1 METLET
7 LIIHGCGG
15 HARSV
20 ASAVKDRWT
29 VVFVSPDV
37 RPGERILGC
46 PSFRSLDQ
54 IVGAESAAHHVAIG
68 DMAEKKAVFK
78 SLRNA
83 GYSLP
88 VLIAPGAVVA
98 EGAELGQGV
107 FIGVGAYVGPNA
119 RIGENTIINT
129 HAIAEHDTVIGAHT
143 HISINAAVAGYSKVG
158 SEVMLGAGATVIDKV
173 SVGDRIV
180 IGAGGVVVG
189 DLTEPGTYV
198 GVPARAMKK

>member
-1 METLET
+1 METLV
-7 LIIHGCGG
+7 IHGCGG

-37 RPGERILGC
+37 RPGEVILGC
-46 PSFRSLDQ
+46 PTYRSLDQ
-54 IVGAESAAHHVAIG
+54 VPGVESAAHHVAVG
-68 DMAEKKAVFK
+68 ALAEKKEIFE
-78 SLRNA
+78 SLRKK

-88 VLIAPGAVVA
+88 VLIAPGAVIA
-98 EGAELGQGV
+98 EGAELGAGA

-119 RIGENTIINT
+119 RIGENSILNT

-143 HISINAAVAGYSKVG
+143 HISINASVAGYSKVG

-180 IGAGGVVVG
+180 IGAGAAVVR

-198 GVPARAMKK
+198 GVPARMLRP

>member
-1 METLET
+1 MET

-20 ASAVKDRWT
+20 ASAVKDCWT
-29 VVFVSPDV
+29 VIFVDPNA
-37 RPGERILGC
+37 RPGEVILGC
-46 PSFRSLDQ
+46 PVYSSLDH
-54 IVGAESAAHHVAIG
+54 VPGAESAAHHVAVG
-68 DMAEKKAVFK
+68 DLAEKKAIFEA
-78 SLRNA
+78 LRKA

-88 VLIAPGAVVA
+88 ALTAPGAVVA
-98 EGAELGQGV
+98 EGAELGAGA

-119 RIGENTIINT
+119 RIGENSIINT

-143 HISINAAVAGYSKVG
+143 HISINAAVAGYSRVG

-180 IGAGGVVVG
+180 IGAGAAVVQ
-189 DLTEPGTYV
+189 DLTERGTYV
-198 GVPARAMKK
+198 GVPARRLRP

>member
-20 ASAVKDRWT
+20 ASAVRKRWNI
-29 VVFVSPDV
+29 VFVDANA
-37 RPGERILGC
+37 RPGERILGF
-46 PSFRSLDQ
+46 PVFRSFDQ
-54 IVGAESAAHHVAIG
+54 IIGAESAAHHVAIG
-68 DMAEKKAVFK
+68 DLSEKKVVFE
-78 SLRNA
+78 SLLEA

-88 VLIAPGAVVA
+88 VLIAPGAIIA
-98 EGAELGQGV
+98 EGAELGAGTFV
-107 FIGVGAYVGPNA
+107 GVGAYVGPNA
-119 RIGENTIINT
+119 RIGDNSIINT

-143 HISINAAVAGYSKVG
+143 HISINAAVAGYSRVG

>member
-1 METLET
+1 METLV
-7 LIIHGCGG
+7 IHGCGG

-37 RPGERILGC
+37 RPGEVILGC
-46 PSFRSLDQ
+46 PTCRSLDQ
-54 IVGAESAAHHVAIG
+54 VANAESAAHHVAVG
-68 DMAEKKAVFK
+68 VLAEKKTIFE
-78 SLRNA
+78 SLRKA

-88 VLIAPGAVVA
+88 VLVAPGAVIA
-98 EGAELGQGV
+98 EGAELGAGA

-119 RIGENTIINT
+119 RIGENSILNT

-180 IGAGGVVVG
+180 IGAGAAVVR

-198 GVPARAMKK
+198 GVPARMLRP

>member
-20 ASAVKDRWT
+20 ASAFKKRWS
-29 VVFVSPDV
+29 VIFVDANV
-37 RPGERILGC
+37 LPGERILGC
-46 PSFRSLDQ
+46 PSYRSLDQ
-54 IVGAESAAHHVAIG
+54 VIGAESASHHVAIG
-68 DMAEKKAVFK
+68 GLAEKKAVFE

-83 GYSLP
+83 GYDLP
-88 VLIAPGAVVA
+88 VLIAPGAVIA

-119 RIGENTIINT
+119 RIGDNTIINT

-180 IGAGGVVVG
+180 IGAGGVVVR

-198 GVPARAMKK
+198 GVPAKALKQ